1 MLDLGPSGAINHH
14 FERVLVTA
22 RASFGDFRVERY
34 IGLSFDYVMS
44 SDQGDT
50 RHLLYMDSL
59 ISILAV
65 LAGII
70 GIAGSILPAL
80 PGTPVSWVG
89 LLILYIWGNGTNA
102 DGNPMT
108 MKVLVIWAIVVAAV
122 SVIDYIVPMYFTK
135 ITGGSKFAE
144 RGAMA
149 GLIIGIIFTPV
160 GMILGSFLGAFL
172 SEMYWGKKAA
182 GPALKAAVGSFLGF
196 LFGTGIK
203 TIVAGCILW
212 QIFVYIA

>member
-1 MLDLGPSGAINHH
+1 
-14 FERVLVTA
+14 
-22 RASFGDFRVERY
+22 
-34 IGLSFDYVMS
+34 
-44 SDQGDT
+44 
-50 RHLLYMDSL
+50 MDSL

-65 LAGII
+65 LAGVI

-102 DGNPMT
+102 DGDPMT

-160 GMILGSFLGAFL
+160 GMILGSFRDVLGQEGGGSCIEGRHRLIPRFPFRNRHQDHSCRLHLMADLCIHRLTPFIWLL
-172 SEMYWGKKAA
+172 SRGRSAC
-182 GPALKAAVGSFLGF
+182 AVQSVCDRPTLV
-196 LFGTGIK
+196 LSP
-203 TIVAGCILW
+203 
-212 QIFVYIA
+212 